1 MGSVVMFLIA
11 RPVGQGQR
19 TRGIGGQNAALENL
33 NPDVP
38 LQPGRLRAHA
48 GTPGVAVHCHYR
60 LHPFAEPPQQML
72 QIMRQ
77 QWPTGKRLVLGN
89 EALRAGWGAHAI
101 VPHAGF
107 L

>member
-1 MGSVVMFLIA
+1 MGGVVMFLIA

-19 TRGIGGQNAALENL
+19 TRGIGGQNATLEHL

-48 GTPGVAVHCHYR
+48 GTPGVAVHSHHR

-72 QIMRQ
+72 QVMRQ
-77 QWPTGKRLVLGN
+77 QWPAGKRLVLGN

>member
-1 MGSVVMFLIA
+1 MRGVVMFLIA

-19 TRGIGGQNAALENL
+19 TRGIGGQNAALEHL
-33 NPDVP
+33 NPDMP

-48 GTPGVAVHCHYR
+48 GTPRVAVHRHHR

-77 QWPTGKRLVLGN
+77 QWPAGKRLVLGN
-89 EALRAGWGAHAI
+89 EALRAGRGVHAI
-101 VPHAGF
+101 APHAGY